1 MPECGYS
8 LTRNFPYKNRI
19 YDSVLIRET
28 IWVRENPYSGI
39 FYPVSAFTAV
49 ETLDESLEKN
59 YRGIFRTPSDN
70 YGGAQRRLL
79 FPKSHSIIDV

>member
-8 LTRNFPYKNRI
+8 LTRNFPYKDRI

-59 YRGIFRTPSDN
+59 YRLYVEPRQTSVVELKADHYFRKVTPS
-70 YGGAQRRLL
+70 
-79 FPKSHSIIDV
+79 